1 MSESRKWIDLY
12 PGKTHEFGT
21 RVRILGHARMN
32 DNAVRLYY
40 EEVVAIEARA
50 QIVGDDAK
58 EEHASQVPHGME
70 TTFDK
75 AIASSKGSRRGK

>member
-1 MSESRKWIDLY
+1 MSETRKWVDLY

-40 EEVVAIEARA
+40 EEVTSQIGPASYMVQEAE
-50 QIVGDDAK
+50 QTTVKKPEKSGSKK
-58 EEHASQVPHGME
+58 E
-70 TTFDK
+70 K
-75 AIASSKGSRRGK
+75 

>member
-1 MSESRKWIDLY
+1 MSETRKWVDLY

-40 EEVVAIEARA
+40 EEIESVQLGPAHMVQEAEQTTIKKTDTKEIER
-50 QIVGDDAK
+50 QTKAK
-58 EEHASQVPHGME
+58 EHG
-70 TTFDK
+70 
-75 AIASSKGSRRGK
+75 SKKV

>member
-1 MSESRKWIDLY
+1 MTETRKWIDLY

-40 EEVVAIEARA
+40 EEIVETPSAATDTDLSVIGQTASPASPHVDPEQPKPERRRAR
-50 QIVGDDAK
+50 
-58 EEHASQVPHGME
+58 S
-70 TTFDK
+70 
-75 AIASSKGSRRGK
+75 